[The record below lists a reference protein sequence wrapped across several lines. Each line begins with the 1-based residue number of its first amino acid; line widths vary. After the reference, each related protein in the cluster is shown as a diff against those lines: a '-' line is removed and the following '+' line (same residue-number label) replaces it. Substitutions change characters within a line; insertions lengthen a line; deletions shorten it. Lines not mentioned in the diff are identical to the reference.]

1 MKRVLLFLL
10 MGLILVLAMS
20 GVALAATS
28 SPGTSPLDIYSD
40 WLAHNGTLTVQYT
53 DAQLE
58 AVRNDPT
65 LLMEFDSDAL
75 KPLDTYITSLLAKP
89 GRSIFPW
96 TGAQIAAILAAA
108 VLLIGLGVLLR
119 RSAKRKQPDG
129 E

>member
-1 MKRVLLFLL
+1 M
-10 MGLILVLAMS
+10 
-20 GVALAATS
+20 
-28 SPGTSPLDIYSD
+28 DIYSD

-89 GRSIFPW
+89 GRRIFPW